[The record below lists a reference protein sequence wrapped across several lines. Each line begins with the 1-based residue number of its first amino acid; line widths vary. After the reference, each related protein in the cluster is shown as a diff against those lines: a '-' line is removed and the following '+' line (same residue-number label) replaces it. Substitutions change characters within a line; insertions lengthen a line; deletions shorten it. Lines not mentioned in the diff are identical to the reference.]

1 MGVFVGFP
9 IPGLQGTN
17 HPSYGLHIC
26 ADGDPPHRHWVA
38 FYWTSL
44 LTIESIL
51 LSLSCYKAFL
61 YYKRGTGGD
70 IMRLLTRDSLLY
82 FIFIFGIYLGNQFI
96 WLHNDITLNEV
107 GTGFSFCISA
117 ILANRLMLTVRSS
130 YFNDGS
136 RNIMDTCHVYS
147 STGPGFLS
155 LPAITRRN
163 IDRDRGMSFAETES
177 GLVLTDEF
185 DMSVFDEERGF

>member
-1 MGVFVGFP
+1 MYQSSILILALFVCITMMEAAVMGVFVGFP

-82 FIFIFGIYLGNQFI
+82 FIL
-96 WLHNDITLNEV
+96 
-107 GTGFSFCISA
+107 
-117 ILANRLMLTVRSS
+117 
-130 YFNDGS
+130 
-136 RNIMDTCHVYS
+136 
-147 STGPGFLS
+147 
-155 LPAITRRN
+155 
-163 IDRDRGMSFAETES
+163 
-177 GLVLTDEF
+177 
-185 DMSVFDEERGF
+185 